1 MKKRFLFLLLLPSF
15 LTAQAAFP
23 QNVSTSLSRSES
35 YVGETVYLSFSLQTE
50 EKPVL
55 KPLRAVLGLKI
66 EYQGENVSTQVT
78 TTIVNGRRQT
88 RTVYQYRFTYAV
100 TGEKPGV
107 YIIPQTTVSV
117 GDREMSTSP
126 AKLTVKEI
134 ERNEKYRLILRVENG
149 ERVYVGESVDLTVEL
164 EISSEIGTPEIEIPF
179 LNGTELS
186 PVKNYTETDAGNIK
200 INDGYFPVKR
210 EEAIRSRAVFS
221 ARLRFT
227 AQTPGVY
234 SFDEARA
241 SFRAVTSVRESV
253 DIFGRTVADKQYES
267 VVIPAESGQLEILA
281 LPQPQP
287 ADFSGIVGVPRL
299 SAEADLTEAF
309 VGDPITYRL
318 TVEGVEN
325 VPSDLPPLNRIDSFE
340 SHFRIPEHHS
350 PAMNENGKTV
360 FVYTIRP
367 LSADVDE
374 IPAYPCVVFN
384 PESESYETVTASALP
399 LKVNPSPALVE
410 EQIEEFSFDSA
421 EREKVSMEKIE
432 NLLPANPSA
441 SALLKKESRFPYRP
455 LFWIVYAVSFVIAL
469 IPIAAAVILCLRKR
483 RSPTLASRK
492 RELLQRFESL
502 LRRNDGKKLESFLNL
517 LNEYDDVKAV
527 CPVCSVI
534 EDEVER
540 ALFSGSAGEFDAGEA
555 FARLKEGLR

>member
-134 ERNEKYRLILRVENG
+134 ERNEKYRLILSVENG

-210 EEAIRSRAVFS
+210 EEAVRSRAVFS

-287 ADFSGIVGVPRL
+287 ANFSGIVGVPRL

-367 LSADVDE
+367 LSAD
-374 IPAYPCVVFN
+374 
-384 PESESYETVTASALP
+384 PESESYETVSAPALP
-399 LKVNPSPALVE
+399 LKVTPSPALSG

-421 EREKVSMEKIE
+421 EREKVAMEKIE
-432 NLLPANPSA
+432 NLLPANPPA
-441 SALLKKESRFPYRP
+441 SALLKKENRFPYRP
-455 LFWIVYAVSFVIAL
+455 LFWVFYAVSV
-469 IPIAAAVILCLRKR
+469 AAALTPLAAALVWRLRKR
-483 RSPTLASRK
+483 RPPTPASRK
-492 RELLQRFESL
+492 RELLQRFEAV
-502 LRRNDGKKLESFLNL
+502 LRRNGGKEPETLLNL
-517 LNEYDDVKAV
+517 LKEYEDVKAAS
-527 CPVCSVI
+527 PVCAGI
-534 EDEVER
+534 EEELER
-540 ALFSGSAGEFDAGEA
+540 ALFSGSAAEFDAKEL

>member
-1 MKKRFLFLLLLPSF
+1 MRRRFLFLLLLPSF
-15 LTAQAAFP
+15 LTAEAAFP
-23 QNVSTSLSRSES
+23 QEVSTSISRTEA

-50 EKPVL
+50 DKPVL

-66 EYQGENVSTQVT
+66 EYRGENVATQVT

-88 RTVYQYRFTYAV
+88 RTLYQYRFTYAI

-107 YIIPQTTVSV
+107 YIIPKTAVSV
-117 GDREMSTSP
+117 GGRETETSP
-126 AKLTVKEI
+126 VRLTVREI
-134 ERNEKYRLILRVENG
+134 ERSENYRLILRAGNG

-164 EISSEIGTPEIEIPF
+164 EISSEIGTPEIRIPF
-179 LNGTELS
+179 LEGTDLRPSE
-186 PVKNYTETDAGNIK
+186 NHAEADAGNIK
-200 INDGYFPVKR
+200 INDGYFPVRR

-227 AQTPGVY
+227 AQTPGIY
-234 SFDEARA
+234 PFEEARA

-253 DIFGRTVADKQYES
+253 DIFGRTVADKQYEP
-267 VVIPAESGQLEILA
+267 VVIPAESGRLEILA

-287 ADFSGIVGVPRL
+287 ADFSGIVGLPRL

-325 VPSDLPPLNRIDSFE
+325 VPPDLPPLNRLEPFTSR
-340 SHFRIPEHHS
+340 FRIPEHHS
-350 PAMNENGKTV
+350 PAMSENGKTV

-367 LSADVDE
+367 LSAAVAE

-384 PESESYETVTASALP
+384 PESESYETVSAPALP
-399 LKVNPSPALVE
+399 LKVTPSPALSG

-421 EREKVSMEKIE
+421 EREKVAMEKIE
-432 NLLPANPSA
+432 NLLPVNPPA
-441 SALLKKESRFPYRP
+441 SALLKKENRFPYRP
-455 LFWIVYAVSFVIAL
+455 LFWVFYAVSV
-469 IPIAAAVILCLRKR
+469 AAALTPLAAALVWRLRKR
-483 RSPTLASRK
+483 RPPTPASRK
-492 RELLQRFESL
+492 RELLQRFEAV
-502 LRRNDGKKLESFLNL
+502 LRRNGGKEPETLLNL
-517 LNEYDDVKAV
+517 LKEYEDVKAAS
-527 CPVCSVI
+527 PVCAGI
-534 EDEVER
+534 EEELER
-540 ALFSGSAGEFDAGEA
+540 ALFSGSAAEFDTKEL